1 MLLFFYLDNSLT
13 KKTWFL
19 VMPVSSNKLFS
30 NIGIDSI
37 GFHAPQ
43 HFMKL
48 GDLAKKRNTDP
59 DKFRI
64 GLMSSE
70 IRIPDIGEDRVSTGT
85 TSRKKCHPS
94 WKY

>member
-19 VMPVSSNKLFS
+19 VMPRSSNKLFS

-64 GLMSSE
+64 GLMS
-70 IRIPDIGEDRVSTGT
+70 IRNSDTGYRRRLRITGT
-85 TSRKKCHPS
+85 TSGKKCHPS